1 MARKR
6 KAKAA
11 KAGNDKALHKHGKRL
26 DALIQQARRTEDQ
39 AAKLYAR
46 QRRVLRVKQAKA
58 KKALARLRRR
68 SAAAT
73 PPLKAGLQRA
83 WSELNAAVKEAAARF
98 RSSR

>member
-11 KAGNDKALHKHGKRL
+11 TAGNDKALRQHGKRL
-26 DALIQQARRTEDQ
+26 DSLINQARKTEQ
-39 AAKLYAR
+39 RAAKIYAR
-46 QRRVLRVKQAKA
+46 QRRILRVKQAQA

-68 SAAAT
+68 SAAAA

-98 RSSR
+98 RSSS